1 MPKEKYIKNIQELDK
16 KIVKRTALIDK
27 LEKKTGKY
35 ASKIAEGKNTSVTQ
49 DLNNAKNYRKIINL
63 AQENIKD
70 KRNRRLNVIK
80 LKQTSRLKS
89 KAKRRF

>member
-63 AQENIKD
+63 AQKNIKD
-70 KRNRRLNVIK
+70 KI
-80 LKQTSRLKS
+80 KS
-89 KAKRRF
+89 KTKILNFEKKIICSF